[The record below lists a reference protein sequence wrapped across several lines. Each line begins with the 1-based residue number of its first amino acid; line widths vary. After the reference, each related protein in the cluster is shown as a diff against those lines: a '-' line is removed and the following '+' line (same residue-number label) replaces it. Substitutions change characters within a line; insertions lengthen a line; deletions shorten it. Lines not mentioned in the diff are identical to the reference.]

1 MSVYTEVERT
11 ELVAFLSD
19 YAVGNLVSYE
29 GISDGIENTNYFVTT
44 EQGQFVLTL
53 FEQHGVEDMDYFLDV
68 MTFFY
73 QHGIPSAHPEADRQ
87 GRYLKTLL
95 GKPAAL
101 VGRLGGRG
109 VSELATVIQC
119 KAIGKVLGKMHVA
132 GQQFK
137 GHRDTERGAD
147 WRQSM
152 AERVLSKLDAESAKL
167 MTAELAF
174 QSDYLQLNLP
184 SGLTHS
190 DLFRDNALFDGDDLK
205 GIIDFYYAC
214 DEYLLYDLAV
224 TVNDWC
230 IDESGMLET
239 NRYQAMMSAYTE
251 QRALTVAET
260 SHWNLV
266 LRAAALRFWLSRL
279 QDKYFPR
286 EGELTQIKD
295 PDAFLTIL
303 RQHQAQPLKVNAA

>member
-53 FEQHGVEDMDYFLDV
+53 FEQHDFEEMDYFLDV

-73 QHGIPSAHPEADRQ
+73 QHGIPSAHPEADTQ
-87 GRYLKTLL
+87 GRYLKTLS

-101 VGRLGGRG
+101 VGRLNGRG
-109 VSELATVIQC
+109 VSDIATVTQC
-119 KAIGKVLGKMHVA
+119 QEIGGVLGKMHVA
-132 GQQFK
+132 GQQFT
-137 GHRDTERGAD
+137 GRRVTERGAD

-167 MTAELAF
+167 MSAELAF
-174 QSDYLQLNLP
+174 QSDYAELNLP

-230 IDESGMLET
+230 IDESGLLET
-239 NRYQAMMSAYTE
+239 HRYQALMSAYTA
-251 QRALTVAET
+251 QRTLTVAET

-295 PDAFLTIL
+295 PDAFLKIL
-303 RQHQAQPLKVNAA
+303 RQHQEQPLIVNAA